1 MFFELIEIKKRVC
14 KCVGCGG
21 DLKEGFDEYIK
32 DDLDELFYVCY
43 KGYDYVWIV
52 KEILLEDI

>member
-1 MFFELIEIKKRVC
+1 MFFELIEIKRKVC
-14 KCVGCGG
+14 KCVG

-43 KGYDYVWIV
+43 KEYDYVWIV
-52 KEILLEDI
+52 KYKFY